1 MNWEEEA
8 VKQYQ
13 DKINATNQQLT
24 DLNNQ
29 KAQTLNEY
37 NNYYND
43 QLNQHQELMNQQQ
56 NLVNQY
62 EQTQQNALNN
72 NLSRTNEMIEQNRKE
87 TQENIN
93 AEKKDAYV
101 DYMKQ
106 INQYGGAQEQLATQ
120 GLANTGYNASE
131 RIAMY
136 STYQN
141 RVSAA
146 NTAMTKANVEYDRQ
160 IKEAQ
165 DNFDVAKAQ
174 LALDTLQKSYEIA
187 LQGFEYKNTLFNNRM
202 QFNLQ
207 LDDTYYNRAN
217 AAQNRIDNYT
227 SQINNIY
234 QTRDKMAEEK
244 RQFDETMAEKKREY
258 DQNFAEE
265 QRQYNESLAL
275 SKAKSSGGSGGG
287 GVRYTAPA
295 YTDTQPTAPK
305 VTDNYETESGQYLRT
320 PTIGNITKSLF
331 GQNTDKVQIAKPSGS
346 TPKLSSS
353 TATNLFNSF
362 AKQYNYKSGQY
373 MFKVSQ
379 LEDFLSNKSFSGS
392 DRKKI
397 ANYFG
402 LTWQ

>member
-72 NLSRTNEMIEQNRKE
+72 NLARTNEQIEQNRKE

-106 INQYGGAQEQLATQ
+106 VNQYGGASEQLASQ
-120 GLANTGYNASE
+120 GLATTGYAESS
-131 RIAMY
+131 RVAMY

-160 IKEAQ
+160 MKEAQ

-265 QRQYNESLAL
+265 QRQYNESLAA
-275 SKAKSSGGSGGG
+275 SRSRSSGGG
-287 GVRYTAPA
+287 GGGYVINYSDSTPTQNNA
-295 YTDTQPTAPK
+295 TKLDTTIRGGNTPYNVNDKSTKFKYQGNPDPEIK
-305 VTDNYETESGQYLRT
+305 VTKNK
-320 PTIGNITKSLF
+320 I
-331 GQNTDKVQIAKPSGS
+331 V
-346 TPKLSSS
+346 PKLSSTVAQNVFNQLLNDNLGKTVKTS
-353 TATNLFNSF
+353 TIDGLLRKANNIGYL
-362 AKQYNYKSGQY
+362 K
-373 MFKVSQ
+373 
-379 LEDFLSNKSFSGS
+379 DS
-392 DRKKI
+392 DCSKI
-397 ANYFG
+397 ASYFG
-402 LTWQ
+402 LSWEK

>member
-13 DKINATNQQLT
+13 DKINTTNQQLT

-43 QLNQHQELMNQQQ
+43 QLNQNQELMNQQQ

-62 EQTQQNALNN
+62 EQTQQNVLNN
-72 NLSRTNEMIEQNRKE
+72 NLARTNEMIEQNRKE

-93 AEKKDAYV
+93 TEKKDAYV

-106 INQYGGAQEQLATQ
+106 VNQYGGASEQLASQ
-120 GLANTGYNASE
+120 GLATTGYAESS
-131 RIAMY
+131 RVAMY
-136 STYQN
+136 NTYQN

-160 IKEAQ
+160 MKEAQ
-165 DNFDVAKAQ
+165 DNFDVGKAQ

-187 LQGFEYKNTLFNNRM
+187 LQGFEYKDTLFNNRM
-202 QFNLQ
+202 AFNLQ

-234 QTRDKMAEEK
+234 QTRDKMAEEQ
-244 RQFDETMAEKKREY
+244 RQFDETMAEKKRQY
-258 DQNFAEE
+258 DTNLAEE
-265 QRQYNESLAL
+265 QRQFNQSLAA
-275 SKAKSSGGSGGG
+275 SKSRSSGGG
-287 GVRYTAPA
+287 GGYSYTSTPIYDESTLNPA
-295 YTDTQPTAPK
+295 VA
-305 VTDNYETESGQYLRT
+305 
-320 PTIGNITKSLF
+320 
-331 GQNTDKVQIAKPSGS
+331 IAKAALNAASATSNMKTNQTISGS
-346 TPKLSSS
+346 GTLPKLSSS
-353 TATNLFNSF
+353 YADKKLQEIAKKYYKNGTYSITPKQLDTILIASRNAGVLKNS
-362 AKQYNYKSGQY
+362 
-373 MFKVSQ
+373 
-379 LEDFLSNKSFSGS
+379 DC
-392 DRKKI
+392 KKI

-402 LTWQ
+402 MDWE